1 VSGAGVVTRVT
12 SDLGA
17 VAEAFGLGTPVA
29 PAAALPGGSPAGRWR
44 LRADRGCWMVKTYNA
59 PAAWEREQMR
69 DAGALEQGAYAAGVA
84 MPRPVPPRGPA
95 LGLWQPVG
103 TGYARVAEWV
113 EGSQPAEHTMA
124 LARWLGRTLAAIDG
138 LGLPAD
144 PSAGVAYRLH
154 PIADWRRWLG
164 DARAAGLLDHR
175 ETVEALA
182 AVADATS
189 LVAAGLA
196 TRPVFQLGHR
206 DANPRNFL
214 HTDRGTMLID
224 FDAAGPEVPWWG
236 AVYHA
241 WDLAR
246 ADIPG
251 LAPAVLDAYEDNGG
265 RRGPAEATAFAGAVR
280 GVLDGFAF
288 HVRLATAKA
297 AVDPDR
303 RAHARRYT
311 GLFSRGVPEM
321 MAMIE
326 GWVGLLR

>member
-1 VSGAGVVTRVT
+1 MT
-12 SDLGA
+12 SDLSA
-17 VAEAFGLGTPVA
+17 VAEAFGLGAPVA
-29 PAAALPGGSPAGRWR
+29 PAVALSGGSPARRWR
-44 LRADRGCWMVKTYNA
+44 LRTERGGWMVKTYEA

-69 DAGALEQGAYAAGVA
+69 DAGVLERAAHGTGVA
-84 MPRPVPPRGPA
+84 MPRPLVPPGPA
-95 LGLWQPVG
+95 IGLWQAIGP
-103 TGYARVAEWV
+103 GYARVSEWV
-113 EGSQPAEHTMA
+113 DGTPPTAGTPA

-164 DARAAGLLDHR
+164 DARAHGLLDRR

-182 AVADATS
+182 AVADATA

-196 TRPVFQLGHR
+196 TRPAFQLGHR

-214 HTDRGTMLID
+214 HTDRGTVLID

-251 LAPAVLDAYEDNGG
+251 LGPAVLDAYEDNGG
-265 RRGPAEATAFAGAVR
+265 RRGAAEATAFAGAVR

-303 RAHARRYT
+303 RADARRYT

-321 MAMIE
+321 MAMID